1 MQFIVYTHILLV
13 SRIHHSLSLKIF
25 FIVFMAFQIDFLLFF
40 LFFLAIYNSIIDDAW
55 SMHESPQRRPA
66 RLVGKINFPML
77 HHTHIFLF
85 FHTHT
90 HFRRQQFDNDSLQR
104 KWEHKSVKTTKRNLF
119 RFVCNHKLQKQARSD
134 HDHIIIFVQ
143 MFQVASSLTFRK
155 RKNINK

>member
-1 MQFIVYTHILLV
+1 MQFTVYTHILLV
-13 SRIHHSLSLKIF
+13 SRIYHSLSLKIF
-25 FIVFMAFQIDFLLFF
+25 FIVFMAFLIDFLLFF

-90 HFRRQQFDNDSLQR
+90 HTHTLIFADNNLTTIRYKESESTKVLKQQKEISFVSFAITNC
-104 KWEHKSVKTTKRNLF
+104 KSKPDRIM
-119 RFVCNHKLQKQARSD
+119 
-134 HDHIIIFVQ
+134 II
-143 MFQVASSLTFRK
+143 L
-155 RKNINK
+155 